1 MPFKIWLN
9 PVKTR
14 AIIDTQPSKKFETLN
29 INEMLKSPSA

>member
-14 AIIDTQPSKKFETLN
+14 AIINTQHSKKFETLY
-29 INEMLKSPSA
+29 INEMLKSPCA

>member
-1 MPFKIWLN
+1 MPFKLLN

-14 AIIDTQPSKKFETLN
+14 AIIDAQPSREFEALN